1 MAAMRLP
8 IGHCSTRSSIP
19 QPVHRGCRSTT
30 VAALA
35 SASRSTPAWSS
46 SPMAPK
52 IPSAASSAFSP
63 AIPVPAFFA
72 TPMLVILARSSSL
85 LLTTSISPCSRC
97 GEIDVVAGIGDAGRL
112 GRFKAV
118 RGSPT
123 PVQRARDRHG
133 YFCGTLRIGL
143 LIHRN
148 RMQKLIE
155 CVPNFSEGR
164 DQNVIRQITDAVK
177 STDGVSLLD
186 IDPGASTNRTVVTF
200 VGSPDA
206 AVEAAFR
213 AIKKAAELIDMRKHK
228 GAHPRMGATDV
239 CPFIPVSNVSW
250 DEAVECARKLGKRVS
265 EELKIPVY
273 LYEKAAKDNARSNL
287 AVIRA
292 GEYEGFFEKI
302 KQPEWKPD
310 FGPAVFNKNSGATV
324 IGVRDFLVAYNA
336 NLNTKSVRRANSVA
350 FDVREQ
356 GRVKTEDGTPSGKP
370 VLGLNGEPVRIPGIL
385 KHVKAIGW
393 FVKEYGIAQVSMN
406 LTNIE
411 ETPLHVAFD
420 ACVQAAAERGLRV
433 TGSEIVGMVP
443 KKSLVDAGRY
453 FLRKQRCS
461 EGASEEEL
469 MDIAIRSM
477 GLGELKPF
485 DPIEKVIE
493 LKIQSTESKKSL
505 VKMNMREFCN
515 ETLSDSPAPG
525 GGSVAAL
532 MGALGASLG
541 GMVANLSAGKR
552 GWDDKL
558 EYFSDWAVKAQQL
571 KDELL
576 SLVDEDTAAF
586 NKVIDSFALP
596 KASAEEKTARSAAIE
611 AATKYAAEVPV
622 KVMET
627 ASRSYALL
635 AEMAERG
642 NPASVSDVG
651 VGALAIRACID
662 GAALNVR
669 INLANLKDEKFKS
682 DLQKK
687 VRKLQADSESAF
699 KKIDQIV
706 QSKLT

>member
-1 MAAMRLP
+1 
-8 IGHCSTRSSIP
+8 
-19 QPVHRGCRSTT
+19 
-30 VAALA
+30 
-35 SASRSTPAWSS
+35 
-46 SPMAPK
+46 
-52 IPSAASSAFSP
+52 
-63 AIPVPAFFA
+63 
-72 TPMLVILARSSSL
+72 
-85 LLTTSISPCSRC
+85 
-97 GEIDVVAGIGDAGRL
+97 
-112 GRFKAV
+112 
-118 RGSPT
+118 
-123 PVQRARDRHG
+123 
-133 YFCGTLRIGL
+133 
-143 LIHRN
+143 
-148 RMQKLIE
+148 MQKLIE

-164 DQNVIRQITDAVK
+164 DQNIIRQITDAIK
-177 STDGVSLLD
+177 STEGVSLLD
-186 IDPGASTNRTVVTF
+186 VDPGASTNRTVVTL
-200 VGSPDA
+200 VGNPNA

-213 AIKKAAELIDMRKHK
+213 AVKKAAELIDMRKHK

-250 DEAVECARKLGKRVS
+250 EEAIECANRLGKRVG

-273 LYEKAAKDNARSNL
+273 LYEKAAKDRLRSNL
-287 AVIRA
+287 SVIRA

-302 KQPEWKPD
+302 KQPKWKPD
-310 FGPAVFNKNSGATV
+310 FGPAVFNETSGATV
-324 IGVRDFLVAYNA
+324 IGVRDFLVAYNV
-336 NLNTKSVRRANSVA
+336 NLNTKSVRRATSVA

-453 FLRKQRCS
+453 FLRKQKCS
-461 EGASEEEL
+461 EGASKEEL
-469 MDIAIRSM
+469 IDIAVRSM
-477 GLGELKPF
+477 GLSELKPF

-493 LKIQSTESKKSL
+493 LKIQYTESKKSL
-505 VKMNMREFCN
+505 VKMNVREFCN

-558 EYFSDWAVKAQQL
+558 EYFSKWAVKAQQL

-576 SLVDEDTAAF
+576 ALVDEDTAAF
-586 NKVIDSFALP
+586 NKVMDAFALP
-596 KASAEEKTARSAAIE
+596 KQSAEEKASRAAAVE
-611 AATKYAAEVPV
+611 SATKYAAEIPL

-627 ASRSYALL
+627 ASKSYELL
-635 AEMAERG
+635 AEMAEKG
-642 NPASVSDVG
+642 NPNSISDVG
-651 VGALAIRACID
+651 VGALATRACIE

-669 INLANLKDEKFKS
+669 INLAGLKDVKS
-682 DLQKK
+682 KSAFVEK
-687 VRKLQADSESAF
+687 VRRISADSEARF
-699 KKIDQIV
+699 KEIKHV
-706 QSKLT
+706 VEKKLG